1 MEGGHGNLDNAIAVL
16 QKCTDWIFLHGS
28 SNAHSVSKT
37 FARIRQL
44 MVAGFVVS
52 PIVMIAITTMHLAC
66 EMPAWRTILICCAD
80 FVTTCR
86 RQAIVNIVVKI
97 A

>member
-1 MEGGHGNLDNAIAVL
+1 MEGGHGNLDHAIAVL
-16 QKCTDWIFLHGS
+16 QKCTGVILINGS

-44 MVAGFVVS
+44 IVAAFVVF

-66 EMPAWRTILICCAD
+66 EMLCWRSILAWCAD
-80 FVTTCR
+80 FKTATT
-86 RQAIVNIVVKI
+86 
-97 A
+97 